1 MRNKNIVTKNVIY
14 GIAGL
19 TLLILAISLGT
30 QTPSSAQI
38 PPKMNGNNNN
48 TTIFENNAYQGHN
61 YVKLLAQDMEN
72 RLEKAAAILE
82 LTGMLP
88 GVKNLTSVNMLDK
101 QIGQSKGIPQNADI
115 PKREVAKDILEKYG
129 EFQVVFFLTPNGD
142 IYIEEPYSLQENLS
156 KTNFAFRDY
165 YKGVI
170 TNNDTFLGNVIVSAS
185 SGQKQAVMAVPIYSG
200 KNGSLTGIWAGG
212 LNMSEFNKSLQLL
225 NLTNNERI
233 AFVDNLGQ
241 KVADSDVNK
250 SKTPESFATLQS
262 FKNAINGQSGSIVD
276 TVNNTKMLITYQ
288 PVKAFHNT
296 WAVLLMQSLQQQQQ
310 NSLD

>member
-1 MRNKNIVTKNVIY
+1 MRNKNIVIENVIY

-30 QTPSSAQI
+30 QTPSSALI
-38 PPKMNGNNNN
+38 PPEMNGNNNNN
-48 TTIFENNAYQGHN
+48 TTIFENSAYQGQN
-61 YVKLLAQDMEN
+61 YVKLLAQDMAN
-72 RLEKAAAILE
+72 RLEKAATILE

-88 GVKNLTSVNMLDK
+88 EVKNLTSVNMLDET
-101 QIGQSKGIPQNADI
+101 IGQSKGIPQNADI

-129 EFQVVFFLTPNGD
+129 EFQVVFFLMPNGD
-142 IYIEEPYSLQENLS
+142 IYIEEPYSLQKNLS
-156 KTNFAFRDY
+156 KTNFGFRDY

-200 KNGSLTGIWAGG
+200 VNGSLTGIWAGG
-212 LNMSEFNKSLQLL
+212 LNMSKFNESLRLL

-233 AFVDNLGQ
+233 AYVDNLGQ
-241 KVADSDVNK
+241 VVADSDVNK
-250 SKTPESFATLQS
+250 NKTPESFATFQS

-276 TVNNTKMLITYQ
+276 TVNNTKMLVTYK

-296 WAVLLMQSLQQQQQ
+296 WAVLLMQPLQQLQ
-310 NSLD
+310 

>member
-1 MRNKNIVTKNVIY
+1 
-14 GIAGL
+14 
-19 TLLILAISLGT
+19 
-30 QTPSSAQI
+30 
-38 PPKMNGNNNN
+38 
-48 TTIFENNAYQGHN
+48 
-61 YVKLLAQDMEN
+61 
-72 RLEKAAAILE
+72 
-82 LTGMLP
+82 
-88 GVKNLTSVNMLDK
+88 
-101 QIGQSKGIPQNADI
+101 
-115 PKREVAKDILEKYG
+115 
-129 EFQVVFFLTPNGD
+129 
-142 IYIEEPYSLQENLS
+142 
-156 KTNFAFRDY
+156 
-165 YKGVI
+165 VI

-276 TVNNTKMLITYQ
+276 TVNNTKMLVTYQ

-296 WAVLLMQSLQQQQQ
+296 WAVLLMQPLQQQQ
-310 NSLD
+310 